1 MRVAIILAASGIL
14 GTVLSGCQFG
24 GSSGVFE
31 HSTVPPPPS
40 LSSEVKT
47 SATQDSKPVG
57 PAPRRSQSERA
68 VQPAAAAAP
77 AEPAIAPVMTGSGMG
92 AGFRF

>member
-1 MRVAIILAASGIL
+1 MRIVIVLVASGLL
-14 GTVLSGCQFG
+14 GTLLSGCQFG

-40 LSSEVKT
+40 LSTEVKT
-47 SATQDSKPVG
+47 SPTQDRKPAG
-57 PAPRRSQSERA
+57 SQARRTQAEQNPQPADAAKPSEPA
-68 VQPAAAAAP
+68 VQ
-77 AEPAIAPVMTGSGMG
+77 PVMTGSGMG

>member
-1 MRVAIILAASGIL
+1 MRIATILVASGVIVTIL
-14 GTVLSGCQFG
+14 GGCQFG

-40 LSSEVKT
+40 LSGEVKT
-47 SATQDSKPVG
+47 SATQDKKPAA
-57 PAPRRSQSERA
+57 PASRRSQTERA
-68 VQPAAAAAP
+68 TQPADAAAP
-77 AEPAIAPVMTGSGMG
+77 AEPAIQPVMTGSGMG